1 MAEQDIVERL
11 RRMDH
16 MSGDT
21 SDTKKKWRICRRCGR
36 QWECHIDLR
45 NGHVLISWEGGCETP
60 HKCCR
65 ELFGCDLPRETVE
78 DAEKDI
84 VERLEREVAEHYGF
98 THPMDENERASVK
111 DDSRMIAAAEI
122 ARLRAALEKAKEK
135 LELYRIKNSGKYVG
149 GMEYGALMNLINDL
163 LGKRDECKHDFQV
176 CLLPEGGAMGQCR
189 KCGVIQKTDRSFPI
203 LGID

>member
-1 MAEQDIVERL
+1 
-11 RRMDH
+11 
-16 MSGDT
+16 
-21 SDTKKKWRICRRCGR
+21 
-36 QWECHIDLR
+36 
-45 NGHVLISWEGGCETP
+45 
-60 HKCCR
+60 
-65 ELFGCDLPRETVE
+65 VE

-135 LELYRIKNSGKYVG
+135 LELYRIKNPGKYVG

-176 CLLPEGGAMGQCR
+176 CLLPEGGAMGQCI
-189 KCGVIQKTDRSFPI
+189 KCGVIQKTNRSFPI
-203 LGID
+203 FGID

>member
-1 MAEQDIVERL
+1 MPGMTQA
-11 RRMDH
+11 
-16 MSGDT
+16 S
-21 SDTKKKWRICRRCGR
+21 
-36 QWECHIDLR
+36 
-45 NGHVLISWEGGCETP
+45 
-60 HKCCR
+60 
-65 ELFGCDLPRETVE
+65 
-78 DAEKDI
+78 DI
-84 VERLEREVAEHYGF
+84 VERLEDLKNWYRERPAVDHTKRSPRLE
-98 THPMDENERASVK
+98 EI
-111 DDSRMIAAAEI
+111 SRQECADLSEAFETAAAEI
-122 ARLRAALEKAKEK
+122 ERLRAALEKAKEK

>member
-1 MAEQDIVERL
+1 MAGIDNLADVMGRDADMDHVERDRL
-11 RRMDH
+11 
-16 MSGDT
+16 
-21 SDTKKKWRICRRCGR
+21 
-36 QWECHIDLR
+36 
-45 NGHVLISWEGGCETP
+45 
-60 HKCCR
+60 
-65 ELFGCDLPRETVE
+65 CDE
-78 DAEKDI
+78 
-84 VERLEREVAEHYGF
+84 
-98 THPMDENERASVK
+98 
-111 DDSRMIAAAEI
+111 AAAEI
-122 ARLRAALEKAKEK
+122 ERLRAALEKAKEK